1 MVIKLF
7 KNFWF
12 WAFIFRNFFDH
23 NVCVQ
28 VWVCLYSWI
37 HMTMPMSLFWYWWCQ
52 CLYSGIDSANVCIL
66 VMMVSM
72 SVFWYW
78 SLLASSITALGHFL
92 LRQLG
97 ALCRLKCDSSICIPT
112 RSAPSQFL
120 LCTYSSISFPTLHC
134 SSHSST
140 HCIVYPHYRGGV
152 IRQSRFYIVCTWSVR
167 SSDVI
172 MVLMYPASHTPTA
185 TLFKSPFGSA
195 LKLFQ
200 SGQFNLFYKVLTRVC
215 ASRYG

>member
-12 WAFIFRNFFDH
+12 WAFIFWNFFDH

-28 VWVCLYSWI
+28 VWVCVYSWI
-37 HMTMPMSLFWYWWCQ
+37 HMTMRMSLFWYWWCQ

-140 HCIVYPHYRGGV
+140 HCIVYPALPGCDSSIEILHCLHM
-152 IRQSRFYIVCTWSVR
+152 IRQVQWCHYGFNVSGVPH
-167 SSDVI
+167 SDR
-172 MVLMYPASHTPTA
+172 HTIQIA
-185 TLFKSPFGSA
+185 I
-195 LKLFQ
+195 
-200 SGQFNLFYKVLTRVC
+200 RVC
-215 ASRYG
+215 IKTISIRPIQSIL

>member
-1 MVIKLF
+1 MKVHMDSNYYSHLQF
-7 KNFWF
+7 LLR
-12 WAFIFRNFFDH
+12 IFLS
-23 NVCVQ
+23 Q
-28 VWVCLYSWI
+28 CLYSSLCMPHPYSWN
-37 HMTMPMSLFWYWWCQ
+37 HMTMPMSLFWHWWCQ
-52 CLYSGIDSANVCIL
+52 CLDSGIDSANVCIL

-97 ALCRLKCDSSICIPT
+97 AVCRLKCDSSICIPT

-140 HCIVYPHYRGGV
+140 HCIVYPHYRGV

-185 TLFKSPFGSA
+185 TLFKWP
-195 LKLFQ
+195 
-200 SGQFNLFYKVLTRVC
+200 
-215 ASRYG
+215 